1 MEEILERIKIA
12 DKDHV
17 YIGGDQ
23 YVSFNRMC
31 EIRADLNKEAQMLNK
46 QLKELTDENNALK
59 VLLKEQLVKEC
70 TEC

>member
-1 MEEILERIKIA
+1 MEEILKRIKIA

-31 EIRADLNKEAQMLNK
+31 EIRADLNKEARMLNK
-46 QLKELTDENNALK
+46 QIKELIEENNALK
-59 VLLKEQLVKEC
+59 VLLKEQLVKESA
-70 TEC
+70 E

>member
-1 MEEILERIKIA
+1 MEEILRRIKIS

-31 EIRADLNKEAQMLNK
+31 EIRADLNKEAQMLNR